1 MKNEI
6 KENIQTIFLPARV
19 DTSNADEFEKEAMS
33 LIKNDTVKE
42 SVFDASEMTYI
53 SSAGLRVLMKLQKA
67 SETPLKIRNVSR
79 DVFDI
84 FDTTG
89 FTTLLDVKKAYRT
102 IDVTGMKVIGK
113 GFFGTVY
120 RIDPE
125 SIVKVYSVP
134 DSIPIIENE
143 MKMAKK
149 AFVNGIPTAI
159 AFDIVR
165 VGDDY
170 GSVFELL
177 NAKTF
182 NELVQEDETGLD
194 ELLDKYAELMKVV
207 HNTHLST
214 GTFPSY
220 REKYMGYLD
229 YIRQD
234 LTNAQYD
241 RLKQLLNDMPEED
254 TVIHGDIQMKNVMM
268 TAEGP
273 MLIDM
278 ETLGL
283 GSPLFEF
290 SGLWVTYKSF
300 CEDDPGNS
308 MAFLGISL
316 ETDYKVIDG
325 TIEKYFS
332 FKNDK
337 ERSETLDKIQ
347 LLAVIR
353 FLYLIEST
361 DLKKDA
367 LGKIRIDRSKEHL
380 NDLIERV
387 KDLNMT
393 PSEAKA

>member
-6 KENIQTIFLPARV
+6 KGNIQTVYLPARV

-53 SSAGLRVLMKLQKA
+53 SSAGLRVLMKLQKS

-182 NELVQEDETGLD
+182 NEIVQDGSVPLDDLVKQYTD
-194 ELLDKYAELMKVV
+194 LMKVV
-207 HNTHLST
+207 HTTELPE

-220 REKYMGYLD
+220 KEKYLGYLET
-229 YIRQD
+229 IRNY
-234 LTNAQYD
+234 LTDSQYD
-241 RLKQLLNDMPEED
+241 KLKKFLKDIPDSN

-268 TAEGP
+268 TSDGP

-283 GSPLFEF
+283 GDPLFEF
-290 SGLWVTYKSF
+290 SGLYVTYKSF
-300 CEDDPGNS
+300 CEDDPDNS
-308 MAFLGISL
+308 MAFLGIPI
-316 ETDYKVIDG
+316 ETDYAVWNKTV
-325 TIEKYFS
+325 EEYFG
-332 FKNDK
+332 FKDDA
-337 ERSETLDKIQ
+337 ERKSVLDKIVT
-347 LLAVIR
+347 LATIR

-361 DLKKDA
+361 DLKTDRMA
-367 LGKIRIDRSKEHL
+367 EIRINRSKEHL
-380 NDLIERV
+380 EELL
-387 KDLNMT
+387 K
-393 PSEAKA
+393 